1 MCSQLKNTL
10 QISIAEIKSIQS
22 LLRKMFPSLPMEYI
36 EDVVSNKY
44 LLMLEKG
51 YDMSSGNLFSLSR
64 FGLYKEMKKS
74 DKLTTY
80 SASYAEVKKEMGE
93 DRYIRLKDG
102 TVEEILEAARD
113 SNKIPKRDLDIFI
126 STSVNGVPV
135 HEVAIAHNLA
145 LSPTYRIIKRVKEK
159 IRLIASEIVLE
170 KDAIPTH

>member
-1 MCSQLKNTL
+1 
-10 QISIAEIKSIQS
+10 
-22 LLRKMFPSLPMEYI
+22 MFPALPSEYI
-36 EDVVSNKY
+36 EDVVSDKY
-44 LLMLEKG
+44 LLMLERG
-51 YDMSSGNLFSLSR
+51 YDMTAGNLFSLSR

-74 DKLTTY
+74 DKLSTY
-80 SASYAEVKKEMGE
+80 SASYADVKEEMGE

-102 TVEEILEAARD
+102 TVEEVLEVAKK
-113 SNKIPKRDLDIFI
+113 SSKIPKRDLEIFI

-135 HEVAIAHNLA
+135 HEVAVAYNLA